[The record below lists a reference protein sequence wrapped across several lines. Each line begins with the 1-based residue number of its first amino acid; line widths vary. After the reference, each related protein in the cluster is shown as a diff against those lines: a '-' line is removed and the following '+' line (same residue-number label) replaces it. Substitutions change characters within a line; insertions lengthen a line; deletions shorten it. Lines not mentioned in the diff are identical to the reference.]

1 MKRPYT
7 IGVTG
12 SFGTGKSTV
21 AAMFKK
27 LGALLIDA
35 DKIAHDVTLPGKAI
49 HGKIVSLFGT
59 GILKKNRSIDR
70 KRLGKIIFNDKS
82 KRRLLNSLIHPE
94 VLKEMK
100 MLVNRRTFAGKVFV
114 VDVPLLI
121 ESGFVGMVDK
131 LVVVVTARDTQVKM
145 CMKKWNITKVDV
157 EKRIRSQMPL
167 LKKKRMAD
175 FTIDNNKSFYT
186 TKKVVQSI
194 WREIQNDR
202 KA

>member
-1 MKRPYT
+1 MKRPYI

-21 AAMFKK
+21 AGMFKK

-35 DKIAHDVTLPGKAI
+35 DKIAHDVILPGRAI

-59 GILKKNRSIDR
+59 GILRKDRSIDR
-70 KRLGKIIFNDKS
+70 KRLGKIIFKDKN
-82 KRRLLNSLIHPE
+82 KRRLLSSLVHPE

-100 MLVNRRTFAGKVFV
+100 ILVSKRRSAGKIFV

-121 ESGFVGMVDK
+121 ESGSVDMVDK
-131 LVVVVTARDTQVKM
+131 LVVVVAAKKTQVKRS
-145 CMKKWNITKVDV
+145 MKKWNLTKSDV

-167 LKKKRMAD
+167 SKKKRMAD

-186 TKKVVQSI
+186 TKKVVQNI